1 MLTNDKDWVSSW
13 VADKDGGDFPT
24 GCFAAIGAV
33 DDNDSLVAGVVYDH
47 YTESCVTATIAVE
60 KKNLP
65 RQFLRAIFKY
75 PFEQLEVGKII
86 VYVNE
91 ANKASVRLAT
101 KLGFAVEAKIK
112 DVYPD
117 GAMFIMGLNKA
128 NCVWLGR

>member
-1 MLTNDKDWVSSW
+1 MLISDKDIVSSW
-13 VADKDGGDFPT
+13 VALRDAGDFPM

-33 DDNDSLVAGVVYDH
+33 DDGKLVAGVVYDH
-47 YTESCVTATIAVE
+47 YTETCVTATIAVE

-75 PFEQLEVGKII
+75 PFEQLGVSKII

>member
-1 MLTNDKDWVSSW
+1 VASW
-13 VADKDGGDFPT
+13 VAERDAGDFPT
-24 GCFAAIGAV
+24 GCVAAIGAL
-33 DDNDSLVAGVVYDH
+33 DDDGLIAGVVYDH
-47 YTESCVTATIAVE
+47 YTESCITATIAVE

-65 RQFLRAIFKY
+65 RRLISAMFKY
-75 PFEQLEVGKII
+75 PFEQLGVSKII

-101 KLGFAVEAKIK
+101 KLGFAIEGRIK

-117 GAMFIMGLNKA
+117 GAMFIMSLNKA